1 MRNILIIS
9 MLVINS
15 TVVPGQKTYERDTI
29 PTSNG
34 NLVITFIGHSSLQFE
49 YQDKFL
55 YIDPVGQIADFSSF
69 PKADAILVTHE
80 HGDHLD
86 PAAIGKLAKPGTDV
100 YLTALCQP
108 KYPAGKICKND
119 SFVIAAG
126 VAVEVVPAYNV
137 ISRRGNGLPY
147 HPKGDGNGYVLIFG
161 QTRVYVAGD
170 TELTSD
176 MAKIKNINIAFL
188 PVAEP
193 YTMPVYMAV
202 EAVKILKP
210 QIFYPYHLNSTI
222 PDQIKTALMGSL
234 IDVRIRSM
242 K

>member
-1 MRNILIIS
+1 MRKLLIIS
-9 MLVINS
+9 VLVLYSIN
-15 TVVPGQKTYERDTI
+15 VLGQKIYERDTI

-34 NLVITFIGHSSLQFE
+34 NLIITFIGHSSLQFT
-49 YQDKFL
+49 YLDKNI
-55 YIDPVGQIADFSSF
+55 YIDPVGQIADFSMF
-69 PKADAILVTHE
+69 PKADAILITHE

-86 PAAIGKLAKPGTDV
+86 PAAIGKLQKPGTEV

-119 SFVIAAG
+119 SFIIAAG
-126 VAVEVVPAYNV
+126 VPVEVVPAYNV

-147 HPKGDGNGYVLIFG
+147 HPKGDGNGYILTFG

-170 TELTSD
+170 TEFTTD
-176 MAKIKNINIAFL
+176 MAKIKNVNIAFL

-202 EAVKILKP
+202 EAVKTLKP
-210 QIFYPYHLNSTI
+210 QIFYPYHLNNTV
-222 PDQIKTALMGSL
+222 PDQIKAALMGTL
-234 IDVRIRSM
+234 IEVRIRSL